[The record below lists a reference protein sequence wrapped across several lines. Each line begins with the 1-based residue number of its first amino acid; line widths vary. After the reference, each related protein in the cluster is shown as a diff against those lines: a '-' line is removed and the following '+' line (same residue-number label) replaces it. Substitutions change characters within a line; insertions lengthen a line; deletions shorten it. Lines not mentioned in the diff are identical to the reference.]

1 MNIYFDID
9 GVILANDKQPALH
22 VKEFL
27 KYFIDRYPA
36 YWLTTH
42 CKGDAKYTVS
52 HIQSYLDKE
61 TLELVKKIKP
71 TNWSYSK
78 TEGIDFSEPFIW
90 FDDYIF
96 EFEKQELAKHN
107 SLNSWIKVDLSENI
121 NHLKD
126 ILDLFKDL
134 NTNSREK

>member
-27 KYFIDRYPA
+27 KYFIDRYPT

-42 CKGDAKYTVS
+42 CKGDANYTVE
-52 HIQSYLDKE
+52 HIKEYLDDE

-78 TEGIDFSEPFIW
+78 TEGI
-90 FDDYIF
+90 
-96 EFEKQELAKHN
+96 
-107 SLNSWIKVDLSENI
+107 
-121 NHLKD
+121 
-126 ILDLFKDL
+126 
-134 NTNSREK
+134 

>member
-27 KYFIDRYPA
+27 SYFIDRYPA

-42 CKGDAKYTVS
+42 CKGDANYTVS
-52 HIQSYLDKE
+52 HIERYLDKE
-61 TLELVKKIKP
+61 TLELVKKIKA
-71 TNWSYSK
+71 TNWSMSK
-78 TEGIDFSEPFIW
+78 TEAIDFSQPFIW
-90 FDDYIF
+90 FDDQVF
-96 EFEKQELAKHN
+96 EFEKEQLRKHN
-107 SLNSWIKVDLSENI
+107 SLNSWINVDLRENP

-126 ILDLFKDL
+126 ILELFRDHNKDL
-134 NTNSREK
+134 PKH